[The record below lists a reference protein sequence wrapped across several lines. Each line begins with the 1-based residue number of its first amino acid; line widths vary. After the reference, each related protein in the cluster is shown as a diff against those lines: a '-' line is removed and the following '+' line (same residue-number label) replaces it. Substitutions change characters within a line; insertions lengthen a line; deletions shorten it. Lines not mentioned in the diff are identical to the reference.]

1 MKRGRGRSGIE
12 PLFAV
17 LARERGITPPSDASR
32 SPVRARDW
40 EAAVGS
46 RIAARARPVKL
57 ERGVLYVRAAS
68 ATWAQEL
75 SMLCEPILE
84 QLKAR
89 GVAVESLRFRVG
101 PVDPPERAKTRNDV
115 RTAPPA
121 VKLPE
126 MLAAEI
132 EHVADE
138 ALREAIRRAAAKNLG
153 WQRMRTSRKRT
164 AAPEARVEN
173 DERVPRAPEAETA
186 TTTRAAR
193 GPRPAA
199 PGSDPQ
205 DRAGAQSSVAPRRT
219 RGSS

>member
-1 MKRGRGRSGIE
+1 ME
-12 PLFAV
+12 PLMTV
-17 LARERGITPPSDASR
+17 LAREHGITPPSDASR
-32 SPVRARDW
+32 SPVSARDW

-57 ERGVLYVRAAS
+57 ERGVLHVRAAS
-68 ATWAQEL
+68 STWAQEL
-75 SMLCEPILE
+75 SMLCEPILA

-101 PVDPPERAKTRNDV
+101 PVDPPERAKTRNELRV
-115 RTAPPA
+115 APPA

-126 MLAAEI
+126 PLAAEI

-164 AAPEARVEN
+164 APPEARVEN
-173 DERVPRAPEAETA
+173 EERTTRAPAPEAA

-199 PGSDPQ
+199 PGNGPQ
-205 DRAGAQSSVAPRRT
+205 DRAAAQSSAAPRRT
-219 RGSS
+219 RGST

>member
-1 MKRGRGRSGIE
+1 M
-12 PLFAV
+12 AV
-17 LARERGITPPSDASR
+17 LAREQGITPPSDTSR
-32 SPVRARDW
+32 SPVPARDW

-57 ERGVLYVRAAS
+57 ERGVLHVRAAS
-68 ATWAQEL
+68 STWAQEL
-75 SMLCEPILE
+75 SMLCEPILA

-89 GVAVESLRFRVG
+89 GIAVESLRFRVG
-101 PVDPPERAKTRNDV
+101 PVDPPERAKTRGDV

-126 MLAAEI
+126 ALAAQI

-153 WQRMRTSRKRT
+153 WQRMRASRKRT
-164 AAPEARVEN
+164 AP
-173 DERVPRAPEAETA
+173 PEAETA

-193 GPRPAA
+193 GPRPVA
-199 PGSDPQ
+199 PENAPQ
-205 DRAGAQSSVAPRRT
+205 DRAGAQSSAAPRRT
-219 RGSS
+219 RGST

>member
-1 MKRGRGRSGIE
+1 ME
-12 PLFAV
+12 PLMAV
-17 LARERGITPPSDASR
+17 LARERGIAPPSNASR
-32 SPVRARDW
+32 SPVAARDW

-46 RIAARARPVKL
+46 RIAARALPVKL
-57 ERGVLYVRAAS
+57 ERGVLHVRAAS
-68 ATWAQEL
+68 STWAQEL
-75 SMLCEPILE
+75 SMLCEPILA

-101 PVDPPERAKTRNDV
+101 PVDPPERAKTRNEV

-126 MLAAEI
+126 PLAAEI

-153 WQRMRTSRKRT
+153 WQRMRASRTRT
-164 AAPEARVEN
+164 APPEARVEN
-173 DERVPRAPEAETA
+173 DERAARTPPPEAEA
-186 TTTRAAR
+186 PTTTRAAR

-199 PGSDPQ
+199 PENDRQ
-205 DRAGAQSSVAPRRT
+205 DRAAARSSAAPRRT

>member
-1 MKRGRGRSGIE
+1 ME

-17 LARERGITPPSDASR
+17 LARERGVAPPSDASR
-32 SPVRARDW
+32 SPVSARDW

-57 ERGVLYVRAAS
+57 ERGVLHVRAAS
-68 ATWAQEL
+68 STWAQEL
-75 SMLCEPILE
+75 SMLCEPILA

-126 MLAAEI
+126 ALATEI

-138 ALREAIRRAAAKNLG
+138 ALRDAIRRAAAKNLG

-173 DERVPRAPEAETA
+173 DERGARAQAQQEDAPVT

-205 DRAGAQSSVAPRRT
+205 DRAGAQSSAAPRRT

>member
-1 MKRGRGRSGIE
+1 ME
-12 PLFAV
+12 PLVAV
-17 LARERGITPPSDASR
+17 LARERGIAPPSDTSR
-32 SPVRARDW
+32 SPVSARDW

-57 ERGVLYVRAAS
+57 ERGVLHVRAAS
-68 ATWAQEL
+68 STWAQEL
-75 SMLCEPILE
+75 SMLCEPILA

-101 PVDPPERAKTRNDV
+101 PVDPPERAKTRGEL
-115 RTAPPA
+115 RTTPPA

-126 MLAAEI
+126 ALATEI

-164 AAPEARVEN
+164 EAPATEAPATPAKPEA
-173 DERVPRAPEAETA
+173 P

-199 PGSDPQ
+199 PGSGPQ
-205 DRAGAQSSVAPRRT
+205 DRAAAPPAAAPRRT
-219 RGSS
+219 RGST

>member
-1 MKRGRGRSGIE
+1 ME
-12 PLFAV
+12 PLVAV
-17 LARERGITPPSDASR
+17 LAREHGITPPSDTAR
-32 SPVRARDW
+32 APVHARDW

-57 ERGVLYVRAAS
+57 ERGVLHVRAAS

-75 SMLCEPILE
+75 SMLCEPILA

-89 GVAVESLRFRVG
+89 GIAVESLRFRVG

-126 MLAAEI
+126 PLAAEI

-153 WQRMRTSRKRT
+153 WQRMRASRKRT
-164 AAPEARVEN
+164 A
-173 DERVPRAPEAETA
+173 APEAETA

-199 PGSDPQ
+199 PENAPQ
-205 DRAGAQSSVAPRRT
+205 DRAGAQSSAAPRRT
-219 RGSS
+219 RGST

>member
-1 MKRGRGRSGIE
+1 ME

-17 LARERGITPPSDASR
+17 LSRERGIAPPSDTSR
-32 SPVRARDW
+32 SPVHARDW

-46 RIAARARPVKL
+46 RIAARAQPVKL
-57 ERGVLYVRAAS
+57 ERGVLHVRAAS
-68 ATWAQEL
+68 STWAQEL
-75 SMLCEPILE
+75 SMLCGPILE

-101 PVDPPERAKTRNDV
+101 SVEPPAREKTRHDV
-115 RTAPPA
+115 RTSPPA

-126 MLAAEI
+126 ALAAEI

-138 ALREAIRRAAAKNLG
+138 ALREAIRYAASKNLG
-153 WQRMRTSRKRT
+153 WQRVR
-164 AAPEARVEN
+164 EAR
-173 DERVPRAPEAETA
+173 APTHEAPKPATP

-199 PGSDPQ
+199 PGNAPP
-205 DRAGAQSSVAPRRT
+205 DRAAAPPSAAPRRT